1 MRKQLLAC
9 AMALLASL
17 PLVAAGQAEGTA
29 SQNPGEKVYKIGVSK
44 LLPHPALDKVEKGLQ
59 DYLATTDLKVTFD
72 LQNANGD
79 ISTVNSITQKFK
91 SDKDDLVVGI
101 ATPSAQSLA
110 NTFTDIP
117 VVYSAVTDPNQAG
130 LNTGKVCGVS
140 DMNSVESQI
149 KILVEVTKAKTI
161 GNIYCSS
168 EANGV
173 VQMEQA
179 REACKKLGVAFVE
192 VAVNN
197 TSEVKMAAQSI
208 IDRVDA
214 IYIATDNAVI
224 SAFPAVDEVCN
235 KAGKGLFSS
244 DPSVAPNSNFLIAW
258 GCDYYVIG
266 LNTGKVIEQCLK
278 GTDPRSIGDG
288 GAVYMTNTS
297 DIELWLNL
305 DQAKKL
311 GYTFT
316 EDMIKDASVLI
327 QDGKQV
333 SKK

>member
-1 MRKQLLAC
+1 MKKQWTMC
-9 AMALLASL
+9 AIALFASL
-17 PLVAAGQAEGTA
+17 SLNAGGQSEGA
-29 SQNPGEKVYKIGVSK
+29 SQSSTEKSYRVGVSK
-44 LLPHPALDKVEKGLQ
+44 LLPHPALDKVEQGLQ
-59 DYLATTDLKVTFD
+59 DYLATTDLKISFD

-91 SDKDDLVVGI
+91 SEHDDLVVGI

-110 NTFTDIP
+110 NAFSDIP
-117 VVYSAVTDPNQAG
+117 VVFSAVTDPAQAG
-130 LNTGKVCGVS
+130 LDTGKICGVS

-149 KILVEVTKAKTI
+149 GLLVEVTKAKTI
-161 GNIYCSS
+161 GNIYCAS

-179 REACKKLGVAFVE
+179 KAACAKLGVQFVE

-214 IYIATDNAVI
+214 VYIATDNAVI

-235 KAGKGLFSS
+235 KAKKGVFSS
-244 DPSVAPNSNFLIAW
+244 DPSVAPDSNFLIAW
-258 GCDYYVIG
+258 GCDYYAIG
-266 LNTGKVIEQCLK
+266 INTGKVIERCLK
-278 GTDPRSIGDG
+278 GEDPRSIGENG
-288 GAVYMTNTS
+288 TLFMTNTS

-311 GYTFT
+311 GYTFS
-316 EDMIKDASVLI
+316 DQMIADASVI
-327 QDGKQV
+327 VENGKQV
-333 SKK
+333 SRK

>member
-1 MRKQLLAC
+1 MKKQLLAC

-17 PLVAAGQAEGTA
+17 PLIAGGQSEKTA
-29 SQNPGEKVYKIGVSK
+29 QQSSGEKVYKIGVSK
-44 LLPHPALDKVEKGLQ
+44 LLPHPALDKVEQGLQ
-59 DYLATTDLKVTFD
+59 DYLATTGLKVSFD

-110 NTFTDIP
+110 NTFSDIP

-130 LNTGKVCGVS
+130 LDTGLVCGVS

-149 KILVEVTKAKTI
+149 QLLVKVTKAQAI

-179 REACKKLGVAFVE
+179 KAACEKLGVTFVG

-197 TSEVKMAAQSI
+197 TSEVKMAVQSI

-235 KAGKGLFSS
+235 KAKKGLFTS
-244 DPSVAPNSNFLIAW
+244 DPSVAPDSHFLIAW
-258 GCDYYVIG
+258 GCDYYAIG
-266 LNTGKVIEQCLK
+266 ISTGKVIEQCLK
-278 GTDPRSIGDG
+278 GTDPRTIGDN

-311 GYTFT
+311 GYTFS
-316 EDMIKDASVLI
+316 DDVLKDAAVLI